1 MPRYK
6 RVKTNHQEPRDNTS
20 TTHLCRGR
28 RWEVM
33 GRLAQRGEPQKANR
47 YPLKACRPCKKSGRG
62 WAGSGY
68 FQNGWGPG
76 ARVRPTGLGRV
87 KRRDF
92 KPDPLLLSPGQ
103 SPLQRNLLALESQL
117 SRKGKL
123 ALRKEKI
130 QIKVV
135 EENRQNV
142 SERKL
147 PYFWTLHKNNRR
159 GATVKSEKLPW
170 TSF

>member
-6 RVKTNHQEPRDNTS
+6 RVKTNDQEPRGTS

-47 YPLKACRPCKKSGRG
+47 HPLKACRPYKKSGRG

-87 KRRDF
+87 KCRDF
-92 KPDPLLLSPGQ
+92 KADPLLLSPGQ

-123 ALRKEKI
+123 ALRKDPDKSGGR
-130 QIKVV
+130 K
-135 EENRQNV
+135 QNI

-147 PYFWTLHKNNRR
+147 PYFWTLHENKRR